1 MPPQAELRRLEKLR
15 AIRHSARI
23 LNLIVLNEEISAD
36 RESPETTRTSPNDPE
51 PFFLNA
57 ALQGAIFVKHNLR
70 PGEFDLFDARSPVE
84 TKVIVPFDKSRLDL
98 GARSFFLGERTADD
112 TLRSFFKID
121 PVLRDPRTVRD
132 MKVLG
137 VLKTVPS
144 FDPFILREALRL
156 EAINVNPQYFSASY
170 NEIKAATEAI
180 YNDIKPLIEA
190 ALGKPATADELER
203 FVEQVWNVGG
213 PETRNL
219 FFETLRIPRSEWHDI
234 VFAWKALLYYQQR
247 NRVDDGSISRM
258 VRAMKD
264 LRVTNNLTMC
274 GAREMQDLKQGLV
287 RQLFLL
293 QTRARKNS
301 ERLSRALVNSLANFD
316 AKKFRDV
323 LRELSK
329 SIVDLGTDV
338 TVFEQVVSYY
348 LYEFGQKK
356 QVDGAAYEQG
366 LRTLNEIVSLR
377 FEKSFAPTGSLARV

>member
-1 MPPQAELRRLEKLR
+1 
-15 AIRHSARI
+15 
-23 LNLIVLNEEISAD
+23 
-36 RESPETTRTSPNDPE
+36 
-51 PFFLNA
+51 
-57 ALQGAIFVKHNLR
+57 
-70 PGEFDLFDARSPVE
+70 
-84 TKVIVPFDKSRLDL
+84 
-98 GARSFFLGERTADD
+98 
-112 TLRSFFKID
+112 
-121 PVLRDPRTVRD
+121 
-132 MKVLG
+132 
-137 VLKTVPS
+137 
-144 FDPFILREALRL
+144 
-156 EAINVNPQYFSASY
+156 
-170 NEIKAATEAI
+170 
-180 YNDIKPLIEA
+180 
-190 ALGKPATADELER
+190 
-203 FVEQVWNVGG
+203 
-213 PETRNL
+213 
-219 FFETLRIPRSEWHDI
+219 
-234 VFAWKALLYYQQR
+234 
-247 NRVDDGSISRM
+247 M